1 MSRIWGRNKLRQA
14 FPGKY
19 VEAASY
25 LRPGIEKNTC
35 YRFHHDMNKLTF
47 VF

>member
-25 LRPGIEKNTC
+25 LRPSIEKT
-35 YRFHHDMNKLTF
+35 HVI
-47 VF
+47 VFIMT